1 MNFGAFSFSITFSGN
16 KYALII
22 NIYCDWIKAM
32 LLIEYIL
39 TVKERNCNY
48 HQNSLELFNIF
59 WHLFYLKQNKNP
71 IPSCWAFKNLR
82 SLGIINIK
90 ENPKTLRNDSVL
102 SVLSYQKNMISRKKW
117 KQINNA
123 KLMKI
128 NIKNYFL
135 QPTIQLEFQILFQSF
150 LPGQ

>member
-22 NIYCDWIKAM
+22 NIYCEWIKTM
-32 LLIEYIL
+32 LLIKYIL

-48 HQNSLELFNIF
+48 DQNSLELFNIF

-71 IPSCWAFKNLR
+71 IPFCWALKNLR
-82 SLGIINIK
+82 FLDIINIK
-90 ENPKTLRNDSVL
+90 ENPKSLRNDSVL
-102 SVLSYQKNMISRKKW
+102 SWLSYQKNMLSRKKW

-123 KLMKI
+123 KLM
-128 NIKNYFL
+128 NNNVKNYFL
-135 QPTIQLEFQILFQSF
+135 QPTIPLGF
-150 LPGQ
+150 